1 MSITRTNSNK
11 QLVDSNYTQTF
22 TAENKA
28 DVEDAYIQFAMI
40 EALGPMSETLKTN
53 TNFRDDTWMDGNF
66 RPQNYS
72 VGTTQGQAIVAK
84 LQADWASEVPDYSA
98 HATNLVAEGAADRL
112 PYVNDWISWYNMEE
126 PSTAIKTTYSLSY
139 SNYCSWYALKFDK
152 TTKEVMSKIVLPND
166 VFVAEYGEPNLG
178 SISLPA
184 WFKGDNGRYF
194 ARIHKKDGTYDDH
207 YDIYMHAPI
216 ALMKEWIDA
225 NSLTFPY
232 DISSVDLKN
241 SLHSWGITVKESTNE
256 IRHIKAYART
266 FL

>member
-1 MSITRTNSNK
+1 MSITRTN
-11 QLVDSNYTQTF
+11 
-22 TAENKA
+22 ENKEISDSDYTFSILSDSKENA
-28 DVEDAYIQFAMI
+28 EDAYIKEVQHSI
-40 EALGPMSETLKTN
+40 LTPMANTLQSN

-84 LQADWASEVPDYSA
+84 LEADWADEVPDYST

-112 PYVNDWISWYNMEE
+112 PYVNDWISWYNMEV
-126 PSTAIKTTYSLSY
+126 PSTAIKNTYSLSY
-139 SNYCSWYALKFDK
+139 TKYCDWYALKFDK
-152 TTKEVMSKIVLPND
+152 TTKTVMAKIVLPND

-184 WFKGDNGRYF
+184 WFKKENGRYF
-194 ARIHKKDGTYDDH
+194 ARIHNKDGTYDDH
-207 YDIYMHAPI
+207 YDIYIHAPI

-256 IRHIKAYART
+256 IKHIKAYART

>member
-1 MSITRTNSNK
+1 MSITRTNENK
-11 QLVDSNYTQTF
+11 EISDSDYTF
-22 TAENKA
+22 TILSNSKA
-28 DVEDAYIQFAMI
+28 NAEDAYVKEVQEHILTSMATTM
-40 EALGPMSETLKTN
+40 ESN

-84 LQADWASEVPDYSA
+84 LEADWANEVPNYSA

-126 PSTAIKTTYSLSY
+126 PSSAIKTTYSLSY
-139 SNYCSWYALKFDK
+139 TRYCNWYALKFDK
-152 TTKEVMSKIVLPND
+152 TTKDVMAKIVLPND

-184 WFKGDNGRYF
+184 WFKKENGRYF

-207 YDIYMHAPI
+207 YDIYIHAPI

-241 SLHSWGITVKESTNE
+241 NLHSWGITVKESTNE

>member
-28 DVEDAYIQFAMI
+28 DVEDAYIQFAMM

-84 LQADWASEVPDYSA
+84 LQADWASEVPNYSA